1 MREIRQSGSEGGVAL
16 TRHPYPYDGAGPL
29 ALEPTGPVALG
40 QTGGLAPPPAPKV
53 RTIPAWVEGPGNGP
67 QMTNPRAEGMV

>member
-29 ALEPTGPVALG
+29 ALEQDRALTLKQAG
-40 QTGGLAPPPAPKV
+40 SLALERTKPLILEQTGLLA
-53 RTIPAWVEGPGNGP
+53 IPEPSANG
-67 QMTNPRAEGMV
+67 AA